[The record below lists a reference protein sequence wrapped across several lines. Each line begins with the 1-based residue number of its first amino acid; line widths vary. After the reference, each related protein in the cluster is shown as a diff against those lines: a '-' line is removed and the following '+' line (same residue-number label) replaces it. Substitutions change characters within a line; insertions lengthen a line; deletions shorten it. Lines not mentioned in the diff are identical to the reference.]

1 MLQIIEGLAS
11 YIITNTD
18 FKELFKLAGK
28 KITEDF
34 LEQY

>member
-1 MLQIIEGLAS
+1 MLEGL

-28 KITEDF
+28 NITEDF
-34 LEQY
+34 LVQY